1 MHCPKLC
8 ALLIFGV
15 ALTVVSLDDSE
26 SELDSAHVI
35 AGNRR
40 GGGGFLSTVG
50 TFILSSNRAGNDE
63 LEDQDS
69 GELEYDLGS
78 GRRGGG
84 GFLSTNKPIKPPI
97 KAPTKAPTK
106 PQTKPPTEPPTEA
119 PTFDWTQCKSEGGPK
134 NCAKCKGGDLDDN
147 GALPCGSASVKCPD
161 NELWKG
167 SYFFHSLTEV
177 LRRSSYFHLPVLRRG
192 EAASGLC
199 SPLTLPSVMTG
210 VTQSTYD
217 FPGGIYN
224 SSAPSR
230 LGRNL
235 VATKALI
242 AHPDDAHANV
252 GVVMFK
258 RMVMHQCTGTKPE
271 FCKEG
276 DKVADVFK
284 QGYCVKC
291 KSKRYTRA
299 DCGHKV
305 HWDQAGRRSIK
316 HTTDN
321 CTVFKSHKA
330 SDVTDEQK
338 KAFATQCFTEAFT
351 PEGIMKADY
360 QCSDDDML
368 YARASIAMF

>member
-1 MHCPKLC
+1 MGVGVTTMHCPKLC

-35 AGNRR
+35 AGRR

-97 KAPTKAPTK
+97 KAPTKPPTK
-106 PQTKPPTEPPTEA
+106 PQTKPPTEAPTEA

-134 NCAKCKGGDLDDN
+134 NCAKCKGGDDD

-161 NELWKG
+161 NKLWKG
-167 SYFFHSLTEV
+167 RYFTTH
-177 LRRSSYFHLPVLRRG
+177 YDK
-192 EAASGLC
+192 GLC
-199 SPLTLPSVMTG
+199 SSLNPNWVIKG
-210 VTQSTYD
+210 FTQSAYL

-224 SSAPSR
+224 SSADK
-230 LGRNL
+230 LDRNL
-235 VATKALI
+235 VATKALVT
-242 AHPDDAHANV
+242 HPNGASKDV

-258 RMVMHQCTGTKPE
+258 RMVMHRCTGTNTK
-271 FCKEG
+271 FCKKG

-284 QGYCVKC
+284 QGFCVQC
-291 KSKRYTRA
+291 KRKKYTPPRYPKNTY
-299 DCGHKV
+299 D
-305 HWDQAGRRSIK
+305 GRRWAA
-316 HTTDN
+316 
-321 CTVFKSHKA
+321 CGSHKQRPNSCA
-330 SDVTDEQK
+330 VFAHTNSVTETKAQK
-338 KAFATQCFTEAFT
+338 GAFAGQCFTEAFT
-351 PEGIMKADY
+351 SEGIMKDDY
-360 QCSDDDML
+360 QCSEEDMK
-368 YARASIAMF
+368 YASASIAMF